1 MAIGALTLYMSPRQ
15 LHLLLLICDTL
26 VNGESS
32 TPHQSKE
39 LLGHPQQSFP
49 EDREDKRRSSNVGG
63 LAGLG
68 GQAWSSA
75 DPRDEYFQNPSD
87 VTFNMHNINTLHPVG
102 REDSIFSSNSSM
114 SSSIGSSASQ
124 GTARRKRAIEKEQ
137 NADIS
142 RFNIRLAGI
151 YLILLH
157 DDILLASSENEPL
170 NPTSVGKLKYK
181 AETFFKTV
189 SSYIASCNTSDL
201 CKIGSILNS
210 ACDSNHLRF
219 VGKAFADKT
228 GINLINF

>member
-1 MAIGALTLYMSPRQ
+1 MAIGALTLFMSPRQ

-26 VNGESS
+26 VNGENS

-39 LLGHPQQSFP
+39 LQCLPQPVFL
-49 EDREDKRRSSNVGG
+49 EERSNVGG

-75 DPRDEYFQNPSD
+75 DPRDEYFQNTSD
-87 VTFNMHNINTLHPVG
+87 VTFNMHNINTLHRVG

-142 RFNIRLAGI
+142 RYRLIFN
-151 YLILLH
+151 LL
-157 DDILLASSENEPL
+157 
-170 NPTSVGKLKYK
+170 
-181 AETFFKTV
+181 
-189 SSYIASCNTSDL
+189 
-201 CKIGSILNS
+201 
-210 ACDSNHLRF
+210 
-219 VGKAFADKT
+219 
-228 GINLINF
+228 